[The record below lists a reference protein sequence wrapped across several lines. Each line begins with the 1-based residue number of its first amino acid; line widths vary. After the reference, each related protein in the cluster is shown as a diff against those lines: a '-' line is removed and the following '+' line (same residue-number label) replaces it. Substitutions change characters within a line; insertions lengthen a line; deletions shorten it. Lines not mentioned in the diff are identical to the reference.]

1 MNNNSTVSDTK
12 RSFYTIHTRPINS
25 IYRRVVEELMVEM
38 HLLSVNVD
46 FRYNPIYALG
56 VVTAFERF
64 MQGYLPE
71 QDKVSIFN
79 GLCQALGDDPQRYQ
93 QDARRLEGLASRVSI
108 LDLLS
113 WLEGSTSFEDTGDLQ
128 ASITAIATNSKF
140 KYSRLFAIGLFALL
154 EIVDPDLVKDPE
166 ARVQAI
172 AKVCAALHLPEEKV
186 TKDLD
191 LYRSN
196 LEKIA
201 QARIVLADV
210 LQADRKK
217 REKRAEKAVVSPPNG
232 SEEASN

>member
-46 FRYNPIYALG
+46 FRYDPIYALG
-56 VVTAFERF
+56 VVTAFDRF
-64 MQGYLPE
+64 MQGYSPE

-79 GLCQALGDDPQRYQ
+79 GLCQALGDDPHRYQ
-93 QDARRLEGLASRVSI
+93 EDANRLNGLASRLSAA
-108 LDLLS
+108 DLLS
-113 WLEGSTSFEDTGDLQ
+113 WLDGSTRFDDAGDLQ
-128 ASITAIATNSKF
+128 ASIAAIATNSKF
-140 KYSRLFAIGLFALL
+140 KYSRLLAIGLFALL
-154 EIVDPDLVKDPE
+154 EIADPDLVKDQE
-166 ARVQAI
+166 VRVQAI

-186 TKDLD
+186 SKDLD

-201 QARIVLADV
+201 QARIVLNDV

-217 REKRAEKAVVSPPNG
+217 REQRSREAGIAPPG
-232 SEEASN
+232 SSSEAS